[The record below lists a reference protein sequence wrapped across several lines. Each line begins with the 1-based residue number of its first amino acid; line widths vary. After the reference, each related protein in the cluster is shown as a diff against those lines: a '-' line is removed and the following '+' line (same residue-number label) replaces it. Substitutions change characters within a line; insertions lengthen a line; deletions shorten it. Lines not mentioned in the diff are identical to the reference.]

1 MPFPGSVCRFA
12 GLALALACVTTPAR
26 AQSPRQADGPGA
38 PRAPVTLPGTEVRTL
53 HSTATCR
60 DYDLYIAFPG
70 GYTPNP
76 STKYPVV
83 YILDGQ
89 WDFKLMASVY
99 GGLVYDRWVPPMML
113 VGITY
118 SGTNPS
124 YDSLRAMDYTPVH
137 TANVAGSGDGPKF
150 LSFLKD
156 QVIPLIESSYPAD
169 PSRRAL
175 LGASYGGLFTL
186 YTLFAQ
192 PTLFSRYIAGS
203 PAVPYADNF
212 VFKEEA
218 DYFAHHHELPA
229 RVWIAVGDAEP
240 LLGPDQA
247 FIKVLQSRHYRG
259 LTLGTRVIEG
269 ERHSGNKPESFNR
282 GLRSVFAGD

>member
-1 MPFPGSVCRFA
+1 MPLPGFACRSA
-12 GLALALACVTTPAR
+12 GLALALGLACATTPAR
-26 AQSPRQADGPGA
+26 AQAPAGPGA
-38 PRAPVTLPGTEVRTL
+38 AARPLVTMPGTEVRTL
-53 HSTATCR
+53 HSTATGR
-60 DYDLYIAFPG
+60 DYDLYIGFPG
-70 GYTPNP
+70 GYSPNP

-83 YILDGQ
+83 YLLDGQ

-99 GGLVYDRWVPPMML
+99 GGLVYDKWVPPMML

-118 SGTNPS
+118 AGANPN
-124 YDSLRAMDYTPVH
+124 YDALRAMDYTPVH
-137 TANVAGSGDGPKF
+137 TANVAGSGAGPKF

-156 QVIPLIESSYPAD
+156 QVIPLVESSYPAD
-169 PSRRAL
+169 PSRRVL

-203 PAVPYADNF
+203 PAVPYAGNF
-212 VFKEEA
+212 VFQEEA
-218 DYFAHHHELPA
+218 DYFAHHKALPA

-247 FIKVLQSRHYRG
+247 FIRVLQSRHYTG

-282 GLRSVFAGD
+282 GLRFVFAGD